1 MNRILHSISPKS
13 LFSFIWICLGL
24 VPVQAIPWSFPHTD
38 TLLYLPEG
46 TRIVIQTEDFLSTSS
61 SYFGKAFEA
70 ILVEPIRASGR
81 IVLPEGTPVN
91 GVVKV
96 SERARNIGGRAYIAL
111 ELEEIAYE
119 DVWIP
124 IQTDRLGFTGNSS
137 DTGLKAGVGA
147 GVGAVVGGFKWAVR
161 GALVGLGV
169 AALTPGKQIYLP
181 QGTEL
186 EFYLDSAVVLVSE
199 RL

>member
-1 MNRILHSISPKS
+1 MICVG
-13 LFSFIWICLGL
+13 FSQIPAVL
-24 VPVQAIPWSFPHTD
+24 AIAPEGSND

-46 TRIVIQTEDFLSTSS
+46 TRIVVQTEDFLGTST
-61 SYFGKAFEA
+61 SYFGKGFEA
-70 ILVEPIRASGR
+70 VLVESIRVGDQEV
-81 IVLPEGTPVN
+81 IQEGTPIN
-91 GVVKV
+91 GIVKV
-96 SERARNIGGRAYIAL
+96 SERARNMGGRAYIAL

-147 GVGAVVGGFKWAVR
+147 GLGAVVGGFKWAVR

-181 QGTEL
+181 EGTEL
-186 EFYLDSAVVLVSE
+186 EFFLDEAVVLVSE

>member
-1 MNRILHSISPKS
+1 MHRILTPISQPY
-13 LFSFIWICLGL
+13 LIGFIVVCLGL
-24 VPVQAIPWSFPHTD
+24 VQAQAFPSSQTD

-46 TRIVIQTEDFLSTSS
+46 TQIIIQTEDFLSTSS
-61 SYFGKAFEA
+61 SYFGKKFEA
-70 ILVEPIRASGR
+70 VLVEPIKVSGR
-81 IVLPEGTPVN
+81 VLIPEGTPLN
-91 GVVKV
+91 GIVKV
-96 SERARNIGGRAYIAL
+96 SERARNLGGRAYLAL

-137 DTGLKAGVGA
+137 DTGVKAGVGA

-181 QGTEL
+181 EGTEL
-186 EFYLDSAVVLVSE
+186 EFYLDEAIVLVSE